1 LRAVSHALATETL
14 TGPVNLVAPN
24 PVTNAEFAI
33 TLGRVLTR
41 PALVPVPGFAL
52 ELMYGEM
59 ARATILAG
67 QRVLPKALVRSG
79 FEFAHPALEQALRFE
94 LAD

>member
-1 LRAVSHALATETL
+1 MGTETL

-24 PVTNAEFAI
+24 PVTNAEFAT

-41 PALVPVPGFAL
+41 PALIPVPAFAL

-59 ARATILAG
+59 ARATILSG

-79 FEFAHPALEQALRFE
+79 FQHAHPTLEQALRFE
-94 LAD
+94 LGD